1 MKRCP
6 RCNQTYDDANL
17 NFCLNDGELLRD
29 FSDGP
34 PPTIFGNEERT
45 RFADD
50 APPTVMMDPTRVTNP
65 MHHPPGGPMT
75 QWQQQPGLQPTA
87 QFGAPVLRQSRDQV
101 LPTVSLVLG
110 VLGFL
115 SVCCW
120 GGIPFGA
127 AALVTGYLGMKNAD
141 SDPSRYGGKGMAIA
155 GMILGILSFASAIIF
170 MLFGIL
176 AG

>member
-6 RCNQTYDDANL
+6 RCNQTYTDDAL

-50 APPTVMMDPTRVTNP
+50 APPTVMMDPSRVTNP
-65 MHHPPGGPMT
+65 TNWASEPLTHWKTTPQM
-75 QWQQQPGLQPTA
+75 QQQQNAP
-87 QFGAPVLRQSRDQV
+87 FGAPVAASRDQV
-101 LPTVSLVLG
+101 LPTISLVLG
-110 VLGFL
+110 ILGFL
-115 SVCCW
+115 SICCW

-141 SDPSRYGGKGMAIA
+141 ADPSRYGGRGMAVGGMVLGIVAFVVAVIFMMFGIIA
-155 GMILGILSFASAIIF
+155 G
-170 MLFGIL
+170 
-176 AG
+176 